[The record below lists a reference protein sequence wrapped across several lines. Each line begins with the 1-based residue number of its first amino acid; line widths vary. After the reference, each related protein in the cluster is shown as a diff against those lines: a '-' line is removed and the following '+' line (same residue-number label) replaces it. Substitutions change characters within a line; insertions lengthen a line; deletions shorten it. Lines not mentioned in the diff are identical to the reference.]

1 MDNFPQHTQL
11 QTIEK
16 GLDKQVECIFL
27 VKGTSQYSQ
36 PCDSYPFASMRK
48 RINKLG
54 SIKMGKIFEG
64 EKLNPPIRDIVPKAM
79 ALSFQPNLI
88 KEAFL

>member
-64 EKLNPPIRDIVPKAM
+64 EKLNPLIRDIVPKAM
-79 ALSFQPNLI
+79 ALSFQPNQI